1 MVLTLRAIR
10 WLCMAEPY
18 PPGAVARPHDRN
30 AASHEFPDPAPGCF
44 GDAGQAAQCLH

>member
-30 AASHEFPDPAPGCF
+30 VASHGFLSPAQACF
-44 GDAGQAAQCLH
+44 GNAEQAAQCPH